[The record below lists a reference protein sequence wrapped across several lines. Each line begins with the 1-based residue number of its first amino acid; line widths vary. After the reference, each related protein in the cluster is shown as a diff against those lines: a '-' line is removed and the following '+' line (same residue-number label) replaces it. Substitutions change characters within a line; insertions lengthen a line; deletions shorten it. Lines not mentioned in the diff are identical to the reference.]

1 VTNRKPRK
9 LSFWTSENGDA
20 AVTYIVVVSVALPI
34 AFALVTLQS
43 PVRLAADLAT
53 AVLAENI

>member
-1 VTNRKPRK
+1 VTHRKPN
-9 LSFWTSENGDA
+9 LWNSEKGDA
-20 AVTYIVVVSVALPI
+20 AVTYIVVVSIALPI